1 MFAPR
6 PTSLLRPTGT
16 VRTPTSFREL
26 AVERIAFF
34 RLWAVDLDEVASGS
48 DSNGKPPEDQV
59 VQVDV
64 VAHQGPRTPS
74 GRVASTS

>member
-1 MFAPR
+1 MFAKR
-6 PTSLLRPTGT
+6 TTSLLRPTGT

-26 AVERIAFF
+26 
-34 RLWAVDLDEVASGS
+34 AVDLDEVASGS

>member
-16 VRTPTSFREL
+16 VRTPISFREL
-26 AVERIAFF
+26 AVD
-34 RLWAVDLDEVASGS
+34 VDEVASGS

>member
-1 MFAPR
+1 MFAKR

-26 AVERIAFF
+26 
-34 RLWAVDLDEVASGS
+34 AVDLDEVASGS